1 MIMEFLIPV
10 LVVIAILFGN
20 RLKAKGKRDLQQG
33 TLSPRMQRMI
43 EKMQAQQGF
52 QPPTPQGQYTQPAGG
67 HGSPGH
73 AGTVVQSSA
82 QMAGQHNNQYH
93 GPAPYAGA
101 PTQAMPFAQPG
112 QFQPPQIQ
120 QTPFQQGQFQSPAIW
135 NPPAPQRVQP
145 KQSQRDLDSRVREM
159 MKAGNEVGA
168 VRLLCDEQDLGII
181 DAQKR
186 ARSLVAPAGGN
197 GGNGGNGSSSERDL
211 ERTSGSARA
220 SSDVPE
226 QETRY
231 VGSAAFADS
240 LFDTDRDDEETWASG
255 WKDAPEAEDRSDMDE
270 LWKTVRDHG
279 RPGPG

>member
-1 MIMEFLIPV
+1 MFEIIVPV
-10 LVVIAILFGN
+10 LVAIVILAGN
-20 RLKAKGKRDLQQG
+20 RMKKQANGNRPPG
-33 TLSPRMQRMI
+33 TLTPRMQRML

-52 QPPTPQGQYTQPAGG
+52 QPPTPQGQYTQPASG

-73 AGTVVQSSA
+73 AGTTVQSSA
-82 QMAGQHNNQYH
+82 QMAGQHNTQYH

-120 QTPFQQGQFQSPAIW
+120 QTPFQQGQFQAPAIW
-135 NPPAPQRVQP
+135 NPPAPQGRAAHP

-186 ARSLVAPAGGN
+186 ARSLVAPAAGN
-197 GGNGGNGSSSERDL
+197 GGNGGNGGGSPERDR
-211 ERTSGSARA
+211 EGA
-220 SSDVPE
+220 SRSPADTPE

-240 LFDTDRDDEETWASG
+240 LFDTNRDDQETWASG
-255 WKDAPEAEDRSDMDE
+255 WTEVPEVEDRSDMDE

>member
-1 MIMEFLIPV
+1 MI
-10 LVVIAILFGN
+10 VIMIVTR
-20 RLKAKGKRDLQQG
+20 RLNAQANNGKQSG
-33 TLSPRMQRMI
+33 TLTPRMQRMI

-52 QPPTPQGQYTQPAGG
+52 QPPTPQGQYTQPAAG

-73 AGTVVQSSA
+73 AGSTVQSSA

-101 PTQAMPFAQPG
+101 PTQAMPYAQMGQFQPG
-112 QFQPPQIQ
+112 QFQQPAPWYPPQAQ
-120 QTPFQQGQFQSPAIW
+120 
-135 NPPAPQRVQP
+135 PQRAVQP
-145 KQSQRDLDSRVREM
+145 KPAQRDLDSRVREL

-186 ARSLVAPAGGN
+186 ARSLAAPAGGN
-197 GGNGGNGSSSERDL
+197 VGRNGGGSPEREAPPAKETAQD
-211 ERTSGSARA
+211 R
-220 SSDVPE
+220 
-226 QETRY
+226 ETRY

-240 LFDTDRDDEETWASG
+240 LFDTNRDENEAWASG
-255 WKDAPEAEDRSDMDE
+255 WIDKPEAEDRSDMDE

-279 RPGPG
+279 RTQ

>member
-1 MIMEFLIPV
+1 MEFLIPV

-20 RLKAKGKRDLQQG
+20 RINAQAKRGRPPG
-33 TLSPRMQRMI
+33 TLSPRMQRML
-43 EKMQAQQGF
+43 EKMQAQQGI

-82 QMAGQHNNQYH
+82 QMAGQHNTQYH

-120 QTPFQQGQFQSPAIW
+120 QTPFQQGQFQAPSLW
-135 NPPAPQRVQP
+135 NAPPQQARAVHP

-197 GGNGGNGSSSERDL
+197 GGGAAEGERASGSS
-211 ERTSGSARA
+211 A
-220 SSDVPE
+220 SSFSDTPE

-240 LFDTDRDDEETWASG
+240 LFDTDRDDQASWASG
-255 WKDAPEAEDRSDMDE
+255 WVDVPEAEDRSDMDE

>member
-1 MIMEFLIPV
+1 MMEILIPV
-10 LVVIAILFGN
+10 LVVIVLLAGN
-20 RLKAKGKRDLQQG
+20 RLKARGKDELRQG
-33 TLSPRMQRMI
+33 TLTPRMQRMI
-43 EKMQAQQGF
+43 EKMQAQQGI
-52 QPPTPQGQYTQPAGG
+52 QPPQGQFTQPAAG

-82 QMAGQHNNQYH
+82 QMAGQHNTQYH

-120 QTPFQQGQFQSPAIW
+120 QTPFQQGQFQAPTLW
-135 NPPAPQRVQP
+135 NAPPPQARAAHP

-186 ARSLVAPAGGN
+186 ARSLAAGN
-197 GGNGGNGSSSERDL
+197 GGNGGGSPERERQGASGSS
-211 ERTSGSARA
+211 A
-220 SSDVPE
+220 SSPADTPE

-240 LFDTDRDDEETWASG
+240 LFDTDRDDQETWASG
-255 WKDAPEAEDRSDMDE
+255 WKDVPEAEDRSDMDE